1 MDKKILEEGC
11 LSPTPQLH
19 VVEPGGVL
27 ILILFPKFVKRKS
40 SAKSKLNLSAY
51 FPMVTLKE

>member
-40 SAKSKLNLSAY
+40 SA
-51 FPMVTLKE
+51 THLKNKTFLMYCTT